1 MTLFIGIDYYPPMN
15 RVLFTGANGL
25 LGQKL
30 VTHFAKWYE
39 VLSTDIHSESFIPV
53 KNFQYTSLDITNFHL
68 VDEVLTD
75 FNPDLILNA
84 AAYTDVDGCEDKREL
99 AWQVNVEAVRNLA
112 GYCQRSKIKLVHY
125 STDYIFDGTAGPY
138 AEDAKPNPLS
148 YYGQTKLLSEEII
161 QESGAEYLI
170 IRSNVLFGVG
180 EKIKQNF
187 FLWVFEKFKAE
198 SPFQVADD
206 QFNNPTLAEN
216 LALATLEAV
225 ERNLK
230 GVINLAGSEYLSRY
244 EFARR
249 VAEVFGFDQSLVS
262 PIKTS
267 GLKQKAVRPQKG
279 GLKIDL
285 AKSLI
290 QLPLLDV
297 RTGLEFI
304 KTYYDWK

>member
-1 MTLFIGIDYYPPMN
+1 MADMQ
-15 RVLFTGANGL
+15 RVLLTGANGL

-39 VLSTDIHSESFIPV
+39 VLATARQPESFIPP
-53 KNFQYTSLDITNFHL
+53 KNFQYTSLDITDFAA
-68 VDEVLTD
+68 VDEILTD
-75 FNPDLILNA
+75 FAPEMIINS

-112 GYCQRSKIKLVHY
+112 SYCQRSKIKLVHY
-125 STDYIFDGTAGPY
+125 STDYIFDGLNGPY

-148 YYGQTKLLSEEII
+148 YYGQTKLLSEEIV
-161 QESGAEYLI
+161 QESGAEILL

-180 EKIKQNF
+180 ERVKKNF
-187 FLWVFEKFKAE
+187 FLWVFERFKAGV
-198 SPFQVADD
+198 PFQVVDD
-206 QFNNPTLAEN
+206 QFNNPTLTDN
-216 LALATLEAV
+216 LALATLELV

-230 GVINLAGSEYLSRY
+230 GTINLAGSEYLSRY
-244 EFARR
+244 DFALRT
-249 VAEVFGFDQSLVS
+249 AEVFGFDQSLVS
-262 PIKTS
+262 PVKTS
-267 GLKQKAVRPQKG
+267 SLGQKAVRPMRG

-297 RTGLEFI
+297 RTALEFI